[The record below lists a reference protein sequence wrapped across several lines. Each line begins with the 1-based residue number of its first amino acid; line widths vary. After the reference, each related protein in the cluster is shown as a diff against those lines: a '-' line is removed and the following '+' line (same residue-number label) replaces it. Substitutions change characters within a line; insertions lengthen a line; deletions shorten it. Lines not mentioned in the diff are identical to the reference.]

1 MDAFQ
6 KEETDMEFNKM
17 QTRKLASF
25 RRYLEKFFDG
35 KTLTCLSHQTI
46 MAMVDCYNEIVTNGK
61 AVTFQKDVADRFA
74 NKGFRV
80 EPGENNVNYIISV

>member
-1 MDAFQ
+1 
-6 KEETDMEFNKM
+6 
-17 QTRKLASF
+17 
-25 RRYLEKFFDG
+25 
-35 KTLTCLSHQTI
+35 